1 LEVPLIRAKWFSS
14 GNRQIQFRFNF
25 HSLEIGLSMFSDRI
39 QRRKQLWWRNSGGG
53 QTLMDDLRRL
63 EMLHARVG
71 RDAPQSRWRRGQY
84 WQRRLLNKL
93 NAREFAI
100 GHDCQV
106 PELYW
111 HGRFLSRSVL
121 ASLPG
126 QFVLKPA
133 VGAAHRG
140 IHLMAGSRDLLSGA
154 DMTRD
159 QLFDRVAAT
168 RGRFSHIPLLAEEF
182 VTTERGAHVL
192 AIDYKFHMFRDVVGA
207 IQVIH
212 RQAEGQPTAHRFYT
226 REWQPFADAMN
237 TFNVP
242 AGVIDAPLCLPQL
255 IDTAVKLG
263 TAFDSYVRV
272 DLYATSKG
280 GVFGEFSSVPTN
292 GRHFTPY
299 ADELFEKLW
308 RENCGDKI

>member
-1 LEVPLIRAKWFSS
+1 MRVPLIRAKWLSN

-39 QRRKQLWWRNSGGG
+39 QRRKQLWWRNPDGS
-53 QTLMDDLRRL
+53 QTLLDDLRRL
-63 EMLHARVG
+63 AMLHARVG
-71 RDAPQSRWRRGQY
+71 RDAPQSRWRRGLY

-93 NAREFAI
+93 NAREFVTAL
-100 GHDCQV
+100 GCAV

-121 ASLPG
+121 ASLPA

-133 VGAAHRG
+133 VGAVHRG
-140 IHLMAGSRDLLSGA
+140 IHVMTDSRDLLSGT

-159 QLFDRVAAT
+159 QLFDRVAAS

-182 VTTERGAHVL
+182 VTTERGAHAL
-192 AIDYKFHMFRDVVGA
+192 AIDYKFHMFKGVVGA

-212 RQAEGQPTAHRFYT
+212 RQAEGHPNTHRFYT

-237 TFNVP
+237 TYYAP
-242 AGVIDAPLCLPQL
+242 AEVIDAPLCLPQL
-255 IDTAVKLG
+255 IDTAVNLG

-280 GVFGEFSSVPTN
+280 CVFGEFSSVPQN
-292 GRHFTPY
+292 GRYFTPY

-308 RENCGDKI
+308 RENCGDTI